1 MAKVFLDT
9 SVVVY
14 AMDTRE
20 PAKQARARALIA
32 SLDTETL
39 GVISTQVLCEAY
51 NVATTKLGI
60 EPLAVKQIL
69 LRFERLEVV
78 AMTPELVRQAID
90 CSILNTLSLW
100 DAMIVAA
107 AASAKCET
115 LWTEDMNPGQV
126 ILGVRIEN
134 PFAAE

>member
-9 SVVVY
+9 NVVVY

-51 NVATTKLGI
+51 SVATTKLGI

-90 CSILNTLSLW
+90 CSILNTLSIW
-100 DAMIVAA
+100 DALIVAA
-107 AASAKCET
+107 AASANCQT
-115 LWTEDMNPGQV
+115 LWTEDLNPGQV
-126 ILGVRIEN
+126 ILGVRVGN

>member
-9 SVVVY
+9 NVVVY

-78 AMTPELVRQAID
+78 AMTSELVRQAID